1 MIDNPEYIGVWSPRQ
16 IANPN
21 YFSEETHPEAFK
33 TLVAPIGGV
42 AVEIWTMSGGIHFDN
57 IYISNDLGDA
67 SEWAR
72 LSFGEEQEKE
82 AAAKKAAASAKRR
95 AERAKQWEEGG
106 FGAKVSVIIGA
117 TVDIIA
123 DNLVAS
129 IVTGSLVLLGT
140 MYFCCK
146 NCCGEDELEDIDIPS
161 SGLPSEED
169 FKTAEEIAGGTA
181 DGEPAAEGKAAKA
194 DEQEAKA
201 DQGAAASKQGG
212 KTEASESQQ
221 ASSQESSESGAGN
234 KSS

>member
-129 IVTGSLVLLGT
+129 IVTGSLVLLSLA
-140 MYFCCK
+140 YYCC
-146 NCCGEDELEDIDIPS
+146 CSGDDLDDLEDIP
-161 SGLPSEED
+161 EEEAA
-169 FKTAEEIAGGTA
+169 AEAEA
-181 DGEPAAEGKAAKA
+181 DEPAVVKAADVA
-194 DEQEAKA
+194 GTDEA
-201 DQGAAASKQGG
+201 
-212 KTEASESQQ
+212 
-221 ASSQESSESGAGN
+221 
-234 KSS
+234 

>member
-57 IYISNDLGDA
+57 IYIINDLGDA

-146 NCCGEDELEDIDIPS
+146 NCCGEDEFEDIPPV
-161 SGLPSEED
+161 GVRSEED
-169 FKTAEEIAGGTA
+169 FKTAEEIAGGA
-181 DGEPAAEGKAAKA
+181 AAGEPAAEGKAAKA

-201 DQGAAASKQGG
+201 DQ
-212 KTEASESQQ
+212 
-221 ASSQESSESGAGN
+221 
-234 KSS
+234 